1 MQDSYMFE
9 LIDSPTS
16 LFITLSQKDK
26 SSISS
31 KYNMLSLYNVN
42 TTLEA
47 KYLHHVVLLYIYIY
61 IYIYISY
68 THNLLSHCIIL
79 SKNKNK

>member
-1 MQDSYMFE
+1 MFE

-61 IYIYISY
+61 
-68 THNLLSHCIIL
+68 LIL
-79 SKNKNK
+79 ITSFHIALFFQKIKINK